1 MLHSIPI
8 YAVMVENLGERGA
21 YYTALQLLQQEVNSK
36 HQVNN
41 SVISSSSTPASTT
54 ATSSSNHDSINDA
67 NLSSIV
73 LASTVVTACFAV
85 GMYYLYIRGKK

>member
-21 YYTALQLLQQEVNSK
+21 YYTALRLLQHEVNSK

-41 SVISSSSTPASTT
+41 SVISTAGTT
-54 ATSSSNHDSINDA
+54 ATSSCGHDSNSDV
-67 NLSSIV
+67 NLSSIM
-73 LASTVVTACFAV
+73 LASTVVTACLAV
-85 GMYYLYIRGKK
+85 GMYYLYQRGKK